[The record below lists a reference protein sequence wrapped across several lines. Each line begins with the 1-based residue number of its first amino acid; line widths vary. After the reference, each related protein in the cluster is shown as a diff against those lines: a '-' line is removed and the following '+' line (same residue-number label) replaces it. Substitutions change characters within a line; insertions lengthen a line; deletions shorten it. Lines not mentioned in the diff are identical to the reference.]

1 MDKHTPGPWRI
12 TTDFIGVYDKDA
24 RCIADMDSESA
35 HEIGYDESLAN
46 ARLIA
51 AAPDLLAALEAVID
65 DLREGIQDA
74 VDNGANEIW
83 VANARKR
90 LMNARAA
97 IRKARGD

>member
-1 MDKHTPGPWRI
+1 MISDIMTGWR
-12 TTDFIGVYDKDA
+12 
-24 RCIADMDSESA
+24 
-35 HEIGYDESLAN
+35 AN
-46 ARLIA
+46 ARLIS

-74 VDNGANEIW
+74 VDNGASEFW

-90 LMNARAA
+90 LLNARAA